1 MLKTIDDFRM
11 QILNKVKCLGLIKPI
26 MATKIN
32 SLNRKIRKNPPH
44 EIVIQDKKDDEK
56 SQNIVN
62 YDVNNKIQIK
72 DSIVY
77 YYQKKKVVNFVS
89 TNEKQFM
96 SSIFWNR
103 VHEYIIS
110 STALANNWCKYKICQ
125 VKQDNDSSLYL
136 DAKTSNDFVKESRF
150 SYIRPIDGATRLIVY
165 NISNIT
171 GFEQIVHRG
180 SKVIVV
186 VPDECMIIFT
196 NYTIHAGVKTY

>member
-1 MLKTIDDFRM
+1 MKIDQQKLIFFIIIRRFPQIKCQYFFMLKTIDDFRM

-56 SQNIVN
+56 SQNIIN

-96 SSIFWNR
+96 SSIF
-103 VHEYIIS
+103 
-110 STALANNWCKYKICQ
+110 
-125 VKQDNDSSLYL
+125 
-136 DAKTSNDFVKESRF
+136 
-150 SYIRPIDGATRLIVY
+150 
-165 NISNIT
+165 
-171 GFEQIVHRG
+171 
-180 SKVIVV
+180 
-186 VPDECMIIFT
+186 
-196 NYTIHAGVKTY
+196 